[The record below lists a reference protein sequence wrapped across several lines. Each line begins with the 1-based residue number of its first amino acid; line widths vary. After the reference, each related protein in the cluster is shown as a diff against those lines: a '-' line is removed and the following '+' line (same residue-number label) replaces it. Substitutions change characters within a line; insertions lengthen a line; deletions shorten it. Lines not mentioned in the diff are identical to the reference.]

1 MSDSFGATVNRPE
14 GCPDP
19 PITSGP
25 PSIPAD
31 DFESAMTEHRP
42 DVPPRPAFVLQV
54 RNDPDGAPTAW
65 LDDEQITVPPG
76 VGIHRALI
84 RAARRRADRSAPGR
98 TIRVAGM
105 TPDGS
110 TFHLGIGPDGAAWE
124 VPPPVADDETLAADE
139 TVAKVPTEPAG
150 GAVPDEVSH
159 VIELQNRDDRLVGLV
174 DDDEVRLDLGTDPY
188 DQLLREARR
197 RADQHALGR
206 TVRVLGRT
214 PGARVWHIAL
224 LPDGTPQ
231 VIAPVPTPPGG
242 ATAPGRPATSAAP
255 AKPAAAVN
263 AFRPAAA
270 AAPEEVPQE
279 VPEPQPAYA
288 LKDTDRT
295 QSLTPTPATLTDDHG
310 RPIPTTTA
318 PATTPHGFG
327 LPPTPQETGDVE
339 EPGDASAA
347 EPAGDGP
354 SRRALLLGGAGA
366 LVLLGAA
373 AAGIVA
379 TRSHGPTPR
388 QPTPTMSGTALPDG
402 IRPPAGLPAS
412 YLWSIVKLSDVSPQL
427 VATAEQLVVTVDNDT
442 TGGIQLVS
450 LDPQTGK
457 SQWKADLPVDA
468 VVADGPALVPIDGT
482 DSIVLTTQTQ
492 IVAYPLSGG
501 DPKTWP
507 LEPKWSAALT
517 RTGVITTKPDDKTSA
532 FVLHGDKLTRR
543 ALPKGANPVAM
554 LTDGT
559 LVASD
564 THGHVW
570 LNQDATNASKPKKLT
585 APAGTTP
592 GTFVA
597 ATRDQIITAFVP
609 NDDPEASLLR
619 AFSLPDLRPR
629 ITTAAVR
636 PAVFPTNFMLAPDE
650 SWAVAGNTWVDMT
663 NGESHVITAQWS
675 PIAISQFNSWSK
687 SGNNVLTAND
697 RGKSLGPAQ
706 GSAGQVAM
714 PKGGTSKVVYCV
726 ASVGSDTTLYAVP
739 VKG

>member
-1 MSDSFGATVNRPE
+1 MPDSVGATVNRPE

-19 PITSGP
+19 PVTSGP
-25 PSIPAD
+25 PHTPAAE
-31 DFESAMTEHRP
+31 FESAMTEHRH

-84 RAARRRADRSAPGR
+84 RAARRRADRTQPGR

-110 TFHLGIGPDGAAWE
+110 TFHLGIGPDGAAWA
-124 VPPPVADDETLAADE
+124 VPPPAAEGETAQE
-139 TVAKVPTEPAG
+139 TVAGTPAEPAG
-150 GAVPDEVSH
+150 GSVPDEVSH
-159 VIELQNRDDRLVGLV
+159 VIELQNRGDRLIGLV
-174 DDDEVRLDLGTDPY
+174 DDDEVRLVLGADPY
-188 DQLLREARR
+188 DQLLGEARR
-197 RADQHALGR
+197 RADQHARGR

-231 VIAPVPTPPGG
+231 VIAPVPGSPGDI
-242 ATAPGRPATSAAP
+242 TEPAWPVTSAAP
-255 AKPAAAVN
+255 AKPAGPVN
-263 AFRPAAA
+263 AFRPAAP
-270 AAPEEVPQE
+270 AAPEE

-288 LKDTDRT
+288 PDNDTDRT
-295 QSLTPTPATLTDDHG
+295 QRLTPPAALTDDHG

-327 LPPTPQETGDVE
+327 AAPPPQEAGDVAE
-339 EPGDASAA
+339 AQHASSA

-373 AAGIVA
+373 AAGFAA
-379 TRSHGPTPR
+379 TRSNGNPPS
-388 QPTPTMSGTALPDG
+388 QPTPTVSGTALPDG

-412 YLWSIVKLSDVSPQL
+412 YLWSIVKLSDVAPQL

-507 LEPKWSAALT
+507 LEPKWSVALT
-517 RTGVITTKPDDKTSA
+517 RTGVLATKPDDKKSA

-543 ALPKGANPVAM
+543 ALPKDANPVAM

-564 THGHVW
+564 AHGRVW
-570 LNQDATNASKPKKLT
+570 LTQDATNTPKPKKLK
-585 APAGTTP
+585 APIGTTP

-609 NDDPEASLLR
+609 GDDPEASLLR
-619 AFSLPDLRPR
+619 AFSLPELRPR
-629 ITTAAVR
+629 ITTGAIR
-636 PAVFPTNFMLAPDE
+636 PAVFPTSFMLAPDE
-650 SWAVAGNTWVDMT
+650 SWAVAGNAWVDMAT
-663 NGESHVITAQWS
+663 GDSHVITAQWS
-675 PIAISQFNSWSK
+675 PIAISQSNSWSR
-687 SGNNVLTAND
+687 SGDNVLTAND

-706 GSAGQVAM
+706 GSTGQVAV
-714 PKGGTSKVVYCV
+714 PRAGTSKVAYCV
-726 ASVGSDTTLYAVP
+726 ASIGSDTTLYAVP
-739 VKG
+739 LKG